1 MIKTLGIYKF
11 FGVNVYNLC
20 LKHFIYFELA
30 LCWFLSSLPMIWLT
44 RLSKMYRWSHL
55 NLQCHSCSVEQC
67 NDAKQIELRQK
78 CIMEWR
84 IYLIFC
90 PVYDFSFGSA
100 VSSLHQKGH
109 CNIAKHDFCMWL
121 TYQSLT
127 TMSKVDFTLLCMTQ
141 KKWRIH
147 LYKPRMKILN
157 I

>member
-30 LCWFLSSLPMIWLT
+30 LCWFLSSLPIIWLT

-78 CIMEWR
+78 FIIWSDEFIWSSVLYMISVLAVPSLVCIKKDIAILLSMISVCGLR
-84 IYLIFC
+84 I
-90 PVYDFSFGSA
+90 
-100 VSSLHQKGH
+100 
-109 CNIAKHDFCMWL
+109 
-121 TYQSLT
+121 
-127 TMSKVDFTLLCMTQ
+127 KVWQLCL
-141 KKWRIH
+141 K
-147 LYKPRMKILN
+147 
-157 I
+157 